1 MKRASLSQVSLV
13 FIGLV
18 FALASFSPF
27 RGTRLENSS
36 KLNNWWKEVTQTR
49 YGKVDFSTFSF
60 VDLKSI
66 TGSSDRLLY
75 ERCQKL
81 LKKLPPYARYGKWL
95 AVFDNRRQFCGL
107 LSENRIVAQAGV
119 KKGDE
124 VYVNMFLNTR
134 HLPSA
139 TYLVDNIYYYTDGL
153 GRIKRV
159 FCPDLQLKSRGRN
172 QFSQRYSV
180 KFKDGVRGD
189 NCGHLIPQALDGP
202 AEQILATATQDGRV
216 KGFIANPECD
226 LPLNDRG
233 KLDVGG
239 SLGVGNLTVIKDL
252 GLKEPY
258 VGTIALVDGEIA
270 DDLTAYY
277 YISEQQNTAI
287 SLGVKVDTDWS
298 IKAAGGMFIQML
310 PRPVFRCRR

>member
-124 VYVNMFLNTR
+124 VYVNMFLNTI

-202 AEQILATATQDGRV
+202 AEQINFVPQRRDLNGGEILELEKKAIKAKKAGHKVSYEIRILYEGSQKRPYGFENNVKVYNSSGKLINNYTGIFDNTPGR
-216 KGFIANPECD
+216 KTK
-226 LPLNDRG
+226 NDRR
-233 KLDVGG
+233 K
-239 SLGVGNLTVIKDL
+239 N
-252 GLKEPY
+252 
-258 VGTIALVDGEIA
+258 
-270 DDLTAYY
+270 
-277 YISEQQNTAI
+277 
-287 SLGVKVDTDWS
+287 
-298 IKAAGGMFIQML
+298 
-310 PRPVFRCRR
+310 